1 MNFCPNCGSKCGIR
15 ANFCSNCGTSLT
27 GNMNQPSMMH
37 NNNRNMSNMN
47 NSLLSNLVTVQ
58 LVNGLTKNVY
68 ENNGNY
74 YSDKACR
81 HKVNPALIMGVMGR
95 DVDSTIDAMT
105 LMGQEVPMETV
116 IKNQMAKEHMRF
128 FNRRNKL

>member
-1 MNFCPNCGSKCGIR
+1 MK
-15 ANFCSNCGTSLT
+15 ANFCSNCGASLT
-27 GNMNQPSMMH
+27 ENMSHQPSMMR
-37 NNNRNMSNMN
+37 NNSGNMSNMN
-47 NSLLSNLVTVQ
+47 NSLLANLVTVQ

-95 DVDSTIDAMT
+95 DTDSMIDAMT
-105 LMGQEVPMETV
+105 LMGEEIHMDTV